1 MAGRQSLK
9 CEKGVQKRSTLLC
22 KSLKNREYLG
32 SERPQTKF
40 SEGGAFLVNWAVAPP
55 G

>member
-1 MAGRQSLK
+1 MEPSLPYMI
-9 CEKGVQKRSTLLC
+9 CT
-22 KSLKNREYLG
+22 LG